1 MSSPIVDDG
10 KCTLLLTVVSMSEL
24 QRIGDKA
31 DPMGDRSRLCYGR
44 RESALLG
51 VRFVLSRDVAHA
63 RVHDGPVA
71 VALGGG
77 AGRVLHYEV
86 EGPRHLLRAVL
97 SGRSLLAALGALSAY
112 NHDPFELAYVFAIVE
127 LSKGIRRRTATSTRF
142 TRAQMCKTSIGAS
155 MTCSTARSRR

>member
-1 MSSPIVDDG
+1 M
-10 KCTLLLTVVSMSEL
+10 
-24 QRIGDKA
+24 
-31 DPMGDRSRLCYGR
+31 
-44 RESALLG
+44 
-51 VRFVLSRDVAHA
+51 
-63 RVHDGPVA
+63 
-71 VALGGG
+71 
-77 AGRVLHYEV
+77 LHYEV

-142 TRAQMCKTSIGAS
+142 TRARMCKTSIGAS